1 MKKLELN
8 WYLSLMQILSSRISK
23 LYICMTFFLIMP
35 DTFYWYTL
43 NDYTN
48 YQTAF
53 TAIADSTGLTWLI
66 VSYLALFFA
75 IFVQNLEMRAFLTVV
90 AFVTRIFFLVWLTDI
105 WRANEVSFTQLL
117 QNVFVKTGEA
127 PYVEAFATIALAPL
141 VLAIIVQKTRIAN
154 LLTGLVNF
162 LKSPSNK
169 THQVVFYGISATAYL
184 VSTVVMIGSLLD
196 NYEIASADSPGGF
209 QQSLIWLIFLGV
221 IQIALKLLI
230 LGLGLIA
237 SLWAWISWQSDI
249 KTVLGHMKDFKLSEY
264 LTRKVASYL
273 YTFYFVFIIGLAAVG
288 IPIFASTTYGINQD
302 YAAFPMVALAGVVVT
317 FLVILAIR
325 LVFELAVAIIHIAE
339 NTKGGLRK

>member
-1 MKKLELN
+1 MNLISNKLHRQ
-8 WYLSLMQILSSRISK
+8 YLVITLLLVI
-23 LYICMTFFLIMP
+23 P

-43 NDYTN
+43 NDYSN
-48 YQTAF
+48 YQDAF
-53 TAIADSTGLTWLI
+53 TAITGSTGLTWLI

-75 IFVQNLEMRAFLTVV
+75 IFAQNLEMRAFLTVA

-105 WRANEVSFTQLL
+105 WRSNEVGFTQVIK
-117 QNVFVKTGEA
+117 NVFVKTGEA
-127 PYVEAFATIALAPL
+127 PYVEAFATIALIPM
-141 VLAIIVQKTRIAN
+141 VLALIVQKTQVAN

-162 LKSPSNK
+162 LKAPANK
-169 THQVVFYGISATAYL
+169 THQVVFYTASATIYL
-184 VSTVVMIGSLLD
+184 LALIGMVRSLLD
-196 NYEIASADSPGGF
+196 NYDLAVSDLPSGVS
-209 QQSLIWLIFLGV
+209 QSLIWLVVLGV

-230 LGLGLIA
+230 LGLGLLA
-237 SLWAWISWQSDI
+237 SLWAWISWQADI

-288 IPIFASTTYGINQD
+288 IPIYASTTYGINQD
-302 YAAFPMVALAGVVVT
+302 YAAFPMVALAGVIVT

-325 LVFELAVAIIHIAE
+325 LVFELAVAVVHIAE

>member
-1 MKKLELN
+1 MSSKYAKRYLL
-8 WYLSLMQILSSRISK
+8 LSL
-23 LYICMTFFLIMP
+23 FLVLP

-53 TAIADSTGLTWLI
+53 TAITGSTGLTWLL

-75 IFVQNLEMRAFLTVV
+75 IFAQNLEMRAFLTVV
-90 AFVTRIFFLVWLTDI
+90 VFVTRIFFLVWLTDI

-127 PYVEAFATIALAPL
+127 PYVEAFATIAQAPL
-141 VLAIIVQKTRIAN
+141 VLAIILQKTRIAN

-169 THQVVFYGISATAYL
+169 THQVVFYSISVAAYL
-184 VSTVVMIGSLLD
+184 VSTVVMIRSLLD
-196 NYEIASADSPGGF
+196 HYELASSDLPGGF
-209 QQSLIWLIFLGV
+209 EQSLIWLIFLGV

-273 YTFYFVFIIGLAAVG
+273 YTFYFIFIIGLATAG
-288 IPIFASTTYGINQD
+288 IPIFASTTYGINRD

-339 NTKGGLRK
+339 KLRH

>member
-1 MKKLELN
+1 MNLISNKLHRL
-8 WYLSLMQILSSRISK
+8 YLVIALLLVI
-23 LYICMTFFLIMP
+23 P

-43 NDYTN
+43 NDYSS

-53 TAIADSTGLTWLI
+53 TAITGSTGLTWLL

-75 IFVQNLEMRAFLTVV
+75 IFAQNLEMRAFLTVV

-105 WRANEVSFTQLL
+105 WRANEVSIIELL

-154 LLTGLVNF
+154 LLTGLLNF
-162 LKSPSNK
+162 LKAPANK
-169 THQVVFYGISATAYL
+169 IHQVVFYSISAAAYL
-184 VSTVVMIGSLLD
+184 LSLIVMARSLLD
-196 NYEIASADSPGGF
+196 NYELASAELPDGF
-209 QQSLIWLIFLGV
+209 QQSLIWLILLGV

-230 LGLGLIA
+230 LGLGLLA
-237 SLWAWISWQSDI
+237 SLWAWITWRADI
-249 KTVLGHMKDFKLSEY
+249 QAVLGHMKDFRLSEY

-273 YTFYFVFIIGLAAVG
+273 YTFYFIFIIGLAAVG
-288 IPIFASTTYGINQD
+288 IPIYASTTYGINQD
-302 YAAFPMVALAGVVVT
+302 YAAFPMVALAGVIIT

-325 LVFELAVAIIHIAE
+325 LVFELAVAVIHIAE
-339 NTKGGLRK
+339 NTKGGIKK

>member
-1 MKKLELN
+1 MNLISNKLHRL
-8 WYLSLMQILSSRISK
+8 YLVIALLLVI
-23 LYICMTFFLIMP
+23 P

-53 TAIADSTGLTWLI
+53 TAITGSTGLTWLI

-75 IFVQNLEMRAFLTVV
+75 IFAQNLEMRAFLTVV
-90 AFVTRIFFLVWLTDI
+90 ALVTRIFFLVWLTDI

-162 LKSPSNK
+162 LKAPVNK
-169 THQVVFYGISATAYL
+169 VNKIVFYSISAVIYL
-184 VSTVVMIGSLLD
+184 ISQILMTLTLID
-196 NYEIASADSPGGF
+196 NYELASSDLPGGF
-209 QQSLIWLIFLGV
+209 QQSLIWLIVLGV
-221 IQIALKLLI
+221 FQIALKLLI
-230 LGLGLIA
+230 LVLGLLA

-249 KTVLGHMKDFKLSEY
+249 KKVLGHMKDFKLSEY

-339 NTKGGLRK
+339 NTKSGLRK

>member
-1 MKKLELN
+1 MNLISNKLHRL
-8 WYLSLMQILSSRISK
+8 YLVIALLLVI
-23 LYICMTFFLIMP
+23 P

-53 TAIADSTGLTWLI
+53 TAITGSTGLTWLLG
-66 VSYLALFFA
+66 SYLALFFA
-75 IFVQNLEMRAFLTVV
+75 IFAQNLEMRAFLTVV

-105 WRANEVSFTQLL
+105 WRANEVSFTKLL
-117 QNVFVKTGEA
+117 QNVFIKTGEA

-141 VLAIIVQKTRIAN
+141 FLAIVVQKTRIAN

-162 LKSPSNK
+162 LKAPVNK
-169 THQVVFYGISATAYL
+169 INKIVFYSISAVVYL
-184 VSTVVMIGSLLD
+184 ISQILMTLTLID
-196 NYEIASADSPGGF
+196 NYELASADLPGGF
-209 QQSLIWLIFLGV
+209 QQSLMWLIVLGV
-221 IQIALKLLI
+221 FQIALKLLI
-230 LGLGLIA
+230 LVLGLLA
-237 SLWAWISWQSDI
+237 SLWAWISWRSDI
-249 KTVLGHMKDFKLSEY
+249 KKVLGHMKDFKLSEY

-273 YTFYFVFIIGLAAVG
+273 YTFYFIFVIGLAAVG

-339 NTKGGLRK
+339 NTKVGLRK

>member
-1 MKKLELN
+1 MNLI
-8 WYLSLMQILSSRISK
+8 SSK
-23 LYICMTFFLIMP
+23 LHRLYLIITLLLIIP

-43 NDYTN
+43 NDYSN
-48 YQTAF
+48 YQDAF
-53 TAIADSTGLTWLI
+53 TAITSSTGLTWLI

-75 IFVQNLEMRAFLTVV
+75 IFAQNLEMRAFLTVA

-105 WRANEVSFTQLL
+105 WRSNEVGFTQVIK
-117 QNVFVKTGEA
+117 NVFVKTGEA
-127 PYVEAFATIALAPL
+127 PYVEAFATVALIPM
-141 VLAIIVQKTRIAN
+141 VLALIVQKTQVAN

-162 LKSPSNK
+162 LKAPSNK
-169 THQVVFYGISATAYL
+169 THQVVFYTASATIYL
-184 VSTVVMIGSLLD
+184 LALIGMVRSILYNYDLAASDLPSGVS
-196 NYEIASADSPGGF
+196 
-209 QQSLIWLIFLGV
+209 QSLIWLVVLGV

-230 LGLGLIA
+230 LGLGLLA

-288 IPIFASTTYGINQD
+288 IPIYASTTYGINQD
-302 YAAFPMVALAGVVVT
+302 FAAFPMVALAGVIVT

-325 LVFELAVAIIHIAE
+325 LVFELAVAVVHIAE
-339 NTKGGLRK
+339 NTKTTLRR

>member
-1 MKKLELN
+1 MNLISNKLHRL
-8 WYLSLMQILSSRISK
+8 YLVIALLLVI
-23 LYICMTFFLIMP
+23 P

-43 NDYTN
+43 NDYSN
-48 YQTAF
+48 YQDAF
-53 TAIADSTGLTWLI
+53 TAITSSTGLTWLI

-75 IFVQNLEMRAFLTVV
+75 IFAQNLEMRAFLTVV

-105 WRANEVSFTQLL
+105 WRSNEVGFAQVVK
-117 QNVFVKTGEA
+117 NVFIKTGEA
-127 PYVEAFATIALAPL
+127 PYVESFATIALIPM
-141 VLAIIVQKTRIAN
+141 VLALIVQKTQVAN

-162 LKSPSNK
+162 LKAPANK
-169 THQVVFYGISATAYL
+169 THQVVFYTASATIYL
-184 VSTVVMIGSLLD
+184 LALIGMVRSLLD
-196 NYEIASADSPGGF
+196 NYDLAASDLPSGVS
-209 QQSLIWLIFLGV
+209 QSLIWLVVLGV

-230 LGLGLIA
+230 LGLGLLA
-237 SLWAWISWQSDI
+237 SLWAWISWQADI

-288 IPIFASTTYGINQD
+288 IQIYASTTYGINQD
-302 YAAFPMVALAGVVVT
+302 YAAFPMVALAGVIVT

>member
-1 MKKLELN
+1 
-8 WYLSLMQILSSRISK
+8 
-23 LYICMTFFLIMP
+23 
-35 DTFYWYTL
+35 
-43 NDYTN
+43 
-48 YQTAF
+48 
-53 TAIADSTGLTWLI
+53 
-66 VSYLALFFA
+66 
-75 IFVQNLEMRAFLTVV
+75 
-90 AFVTRIFFLVWLTDI
+90 
-105 WRANEVSFTQLL
+105 
-117 QNVFVKTGEA
+117 
-127 PYVEAFATIALAPL
+127 VEAFATIALAPL
-141 VLAIIVQKTRIAN
+141 ILAIVVQKTRIAN

-169 THQVVFYGISATAYL
+169 THQIVFYGISAAAYL
-184 VSTVVMIGSLLD
+184 VSTVVMIRSLLD
-196 NYEIASADSPGGF
+196 NYELASSDSPGGF
-209 QQSLIWLIFLGV
+209 QQSLIWLIFLGI

-230 LGLGLIA
+230 LGLGLLA

-339 NTKGGLRK
+339 NTKAGLRK